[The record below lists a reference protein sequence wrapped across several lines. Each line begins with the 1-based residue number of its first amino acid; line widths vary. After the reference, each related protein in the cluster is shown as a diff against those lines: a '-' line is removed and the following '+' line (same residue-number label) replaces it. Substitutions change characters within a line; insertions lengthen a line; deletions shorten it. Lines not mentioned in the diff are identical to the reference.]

1 MFLKIQKIR
10 ICMIPEL
17 ILKAILVFYI
27 FHLLSCEVEQV
38 LDVLA
43 YLEKHWV
50 SFTKPVTLSQKL
62 FSVE

>member
-43 YLEKHWV
+43 Y
-50 SFTKPVTLSQKL
+50 S
-62 FSVE
+62 